1 MSRTGGSSTSSTRA
15 MATRKCLDNSGG
27 GDGGL
32 DSPVEQIVDLEVV
45 IVLPER
51 VVERLGHTQP
61 AEVEEELDG
70 HEDWVVEVRLRR
82 RVSMII
88 N

>member
-1 MSRTGGSSTSSTRA
+1 MPDQQR
-15 MATRKCLDNSGG
+15 LGG

-51 VVERLGHTQP
+51 IVECFGHTQP

-70 HEDWVVEVRLRR
+70 HEDWVVEVRLTRI
-82 RVSMII
+82 VSRHGRL
-88 N
+88 